1 MLMLREEPGAYGVDA
16 DRAWGEYRVGRRIAA
31 SDELVAAISAG
42 FMLVMAAAIEF
53 IEAVFRI
60 YMLFNPL
67 ARQ

>member
-1 MLMLREEPGAYGVDA
+1 M
-16 DRAWGEYRVGRRIAA
+16 GRRITA

-53 IEAVFRI
+53 IEAVFCI

-67 ARQ
+67 ARHTIRLNRAFARGMRVQVPDEELE